1 MRIRPLSRLAILCLA
16 PLALAAC
23 GSDESAEQADEASV
37 ASGEDTLTAPG
48 GMSEDAIAAEMKKAI
63 RPKPGQYTSTAEL
76 IELDVPGV
84 PAAQAKQM
92 KDMMGSSLAR
102 TTSRCLTPD
111 EAEKGFEELAKA
123 QQEGCTV
130 DSFKVDGS
138 KFVGKMT
145 CENPD
150 ASGTMT
156 MSGTGTETSSDM
168 EMAMD
173 MTSPNLPGGRMAMKM
188 HVTSKRT
195 GDCEG

>member
-1 MRIRPLSRLAILCLA
+1 MNIRPVSRLAVLCLA

-23 GSDESAEQADEASV
+23 GSDEAAEQSDAA
-37 ASGEDTLTAPG
+37 AQDTLTASQ
-48 GMSEDAIAAEMKKAI
+48 GMSNDEIEAEMKKAV

-76 IELDVPGV
+76 VELDVPGI

-92 KDMMGSSLAR
+92 KDMMVASLSR

-130 DSFKVDGS
+130 DSFKVDGG
-138 KFVGKMT
+138 KFVGKMS
-145 CENPD
+145 CDNDD
-150 ASGTMT
+150 ARGTMT
-156 MSGTGTETSSDM
+156 MSGTGTETGSEMD
-168 EMAMD
+168 MAMD
-173 MTSPNLPGGRMAMKM
+173 MTSSNLPGGRMAMKM

-195 GDCEG
+195 GDCPG